1 LLRKDV
7 TRCRYVGSLANRLW
21 QVADYQLLPLLLFA
35 KSVLEEHP
43 DQRLDRINDVT
54 SVLLVISPLNSLIN
68 DKIQKLLAT
77 GLHVSA
83 LGVSNNLSSNNS
95 EEIEC
100 NVTDQDKKEK
110 LSRGYYHLLFAQ
122 P

>member
-21 QVADYQLLPLLLFA
+21 QVADYQLLPLLLFD

-43 DQRLDRINDVT
+43 DQHLNRINDVT

-68 DKIQKLLAT
+68 DQIQKLLAT
-77 GLHVSA
+77 GLHMSA
-83 LGVSNNLSSNNS
+83 LGVSNNQSSDDS
-95 EEIEC
+95 EEIKC
-100 NVTDQDKKEK
+100 VTEQDKKEK
-110 LSRGYYHLLFAQ
+110 
-122 P
+122 